1 MSKFPEP
8 PRTIPVPPRPP
19 LSAEDLKNMARKAAA
34 VGVASMI
41 DISKMRGVR
50 PMTAKEKLDHQM
62 DMVIEVSEKVRDY
75 AIASTE
81 NAIMTQSVAILAELS
96 NALHKL
102 ATVRQLF
109 EA

>member
-8 PRTIPVPPRPP
+8 PRTIPVPPRP